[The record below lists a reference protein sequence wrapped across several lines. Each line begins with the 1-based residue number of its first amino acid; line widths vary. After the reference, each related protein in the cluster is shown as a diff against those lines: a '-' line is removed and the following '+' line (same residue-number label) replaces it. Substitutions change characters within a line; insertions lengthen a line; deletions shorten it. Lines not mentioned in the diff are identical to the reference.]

1 MVIAL
6 ELEMFAFC
14 VITFKQIQT
23 CLAPQNG
30 CLNLSFAKDIHMI
43 DGKWPE
49 IIVERPFDTLFRF
62 PKKEGVTTR
71 WRSLQIIS
79 WSLFEWL
86 ILTKC
91 HSKISIYPQKL
102 SNEINEKALVIQTN
116 LKFFNPKQQNLWNFS
131 MVKWRK
137 FKHFTLCYKGIII
150 SNLIIL
156 LVP

>member
-1 MVIAL
+1 MTVWTSVL
-6 ELEMFAFC
+6 WKM
-14 VITFKQIQT
+14 KIQ
-23 CLAPQNG
+23 LARNG
-30 CLNLSFAKDIHMI
+30 Q
-43 DGKWPE
+43 KWSWKGHL
-49 IIVERPFDTLFRF
+49 TLYLGFT
-62 PKKEGVTTR
+62 KKEAVTTR
-71 WRSLQIIS
+71 WRSSQLLS

-137 FKHFTLCYKGIII
+137 FKNFNLCYRGIII